1 MLNSLNNYS
10 ALINTQ
16 NKFNW
21 EIEFN
26 FWYKN
31 WNYKWE
37 YIETESGEKI
47 EHWNWILSL
56 KDSRNKLQ
64 YYYEGYF
71 DNWIF
76 QKWLKRKYNNGIEYE
91 QDGIFD
97 KKWNFV
103 KWQMRKSSVIYNWD
117 FKDDLIYDWE
127 IIDLKT
133 KEKIF
138 VKNWEYVDKNLQNQE
153 INSKTNEKIEE
164 FIYYTTKAQEVFNDL
179 VELYLSANNWE
190 TNEKISSLEDVNN
203 ILQELKLTIP
213 DVLSNLSVLKPEI
226 IEEVCRLLDDVVL
239 EVKLKFLKYWFSE
252 FDSKIDLFTNS
263 VDELKKQL
271 KLYLH

>member
-10 ALINTQ
+10 NSINTQ

-153 INSKTNEKIEE
+153 INRKTNEKIEE
-164 FIYYTTKAQEVFNDL
+164 FIYYATKAQEVFNDL
-179 VELYLSANNWE
+179 VELYLIANNWK

-203 ILQELKLTIP
+203 ILRELKLTIP

-226 IEEVCRLLDDVVL
+226 IEEVYRLLDDVVL

-263 VDELKKQL
+263 VDEFKKQL